1 VTNRVKVESAVH
13 SRLLTVAEAAD
24 IAAMKVNTMYALC
37 QRHALPSVKLGKMV
51 RIKETDLITWISDN
65 TVYAKVKE
73 GV

>member
-1 VTNRVKVESAVH
+1 MTNRVKVEPAVH

-37 QRHALPSVKLGKMV
+37 QRQALPSVKLGKMV
-51 RIKETDLITWISDN
+51 RIKESDLITWINDN
-65 TVYAKVKE
+65 TVQAKATE